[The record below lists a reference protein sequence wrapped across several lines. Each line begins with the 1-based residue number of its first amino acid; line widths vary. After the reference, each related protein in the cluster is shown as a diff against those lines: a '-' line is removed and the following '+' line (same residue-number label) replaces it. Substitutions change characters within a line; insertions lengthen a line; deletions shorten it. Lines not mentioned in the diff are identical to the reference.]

1 MKKIVISTL
10 LATTLLLANN
20 NLNSNQTNSTSK
32 IVESYE
38 KLASQGEIEA
48 MFNLGLIYLTGDGA
62 KQDYT
67 KAKEW
72 FLKAAKQRKILI
84 KLLNIGQSHQNK
96 VLKLQKIVFLKGV

>member
-20 NLNSNQTNSTSK
+20 NLNSNQTNSISK

-48 MFNLGLIYLTGDGA
+48 MFNLGLKNSGFMTHI
-62 KQDYT
+62 T
-67 KAKEW
+67 KNNTPTA
-72 FLKAAKQRKILI
+72 INP
-84 KLLNIGQSHQNK
+84 NI
-96 VLKLQKIVFLKGV
+96 